1 MIKTLCACSNCMR
14 SKAAITVQDDADTWK
29 ILLNNIPSFLFVVA
43 SFNFLFFKYKCF
55 KVKFT
60 YL

>member
-29 ILLNNIPSFLFVVA
+29 ILFNNIPSFLFVVA
-43 SFNFLFFKYKCF
+43 SFNFLFFQI
-55 KVKFT
+55 
-60 YL
+60 